1 MTLLIAVVA
10 VVLEAVLIVVLLM
23 RQPRHPFIELD
34 SATSSEYLSATA
46 DSATTRMSSWQVKRD
61 KVRASVRRVSQ
72 SMPGFLKA
80 HFSAPAD
87 DPVDGPATHEH
98 EHRARYRE
106 ANGSRVS
113 ADGIEQK
120 QVNEP
125 LREGETLF
133 RAMADTAPVMIWMSD
148 STRLCTYFNNPWL
161 DFTGRTLEQEMGNG
175 WAEGVHPDDFDRC
188 LAVYVTAFD
197 ARKDFTME
205 YRLRRRDGE
214 YCWILD
220 TGVPRMG
227 DDGAFLGYIG
237 SCIDITDRRQ
247 MEQKFRHALEF
258 LPVAILMVDHQG
270 RIVLTNE
277 RTEKLFGYARD
288 ELSGKPVMMLVPQ
301 LFGGST
307 STPQAELTR
316 MDMPG
321 ATEASRDLF
330 AHRKD
335 GTELLIE
342 VGLNTLHFE
351 NEVALLA
358 VIVDRSERL
367 ELYRNQQELAHVT
380 RVSTMGE
387 LAASLAHELN
397 QPLTAILSNAQAA
410 QRFMATDP
418 VELSEVREILKDIV
432 QDNKRASE
440 VIRRIRG
447 LVKKGDR
454 EISSIDTAVVIREV
468 VVLLHSD
475 AIVRGVRVSLNIDA
489 NLPTV
494 RGDKVQLQQ
503 VMLNLLLNAFD
514 AIDGRPPGDRVVI
527 VFITLESPKTVR
539 VAVRDRGPGLSS
551 DLLAMVFK
559 PFFTSKSEGL
569 GLGLSISRS
578 IIEMHGG
585 RLWAEN
591 NPDQGATFYFTL
603 PIAEATRPDRL
614 RPLQ

>member
-23 RQPRHPFIELD
+23 RQARHPFIELD

-46 DSATTRMSSWQVKRD
+46 EPATPETSGWQVKRD
-61 KVRASVRRVSQ
+61 KVRETARRVSQ

-87 DPVDGPATHEH
+87 VRIGSLPIHEH
-98 EHRARYRE
+98 GHQARYRE
-106 ANGSRVS
+106 ANGSGVS
-113 ADGIEQK
+113 ADAIEHK
-120 QVNEP
+120 QANES

-277 RTEKLFGYARD
+277 RTEKLFGYACD
-288 ELSGKPVMMLVPQ
+288 ELSGKPVMMLVP
-301 LFGGST
+301 LLLGGST
-307 STPQAELTR
+307 SAPQAKLSR
-316 MDMPG
+316 LDMPD

-342 VGLNTLHFE
+342 VGLNTLRFE

-410 QRFMATDP
+410 QRFMATAP
-418 VELSEVREILKDIV
+418 VELSEVREILRDIV

-514 AIDGRPPGDRVVI
+514 AIDGGPPGDRAVI
-527 VFITLESPKTVR
+527 VFITLEDPKTVR

-591 NPDQGATFYFTL
+591 NPDRGATFYFTL
-603 PIAEATRPDRL
+603 PVAEATRADRL
-614 RPLQ
+614 RPQP